1 MMLIE
6 DYDNRQFV
14 LPNAPPYRII
24 LHLREQQG
32 LRQTDLLPVFGSRS
46 IASEVLSG
54 KREPSKTQ
62 IRRLTEFFQLSPA
75 IFL

>member
-46 IASEVLSG
+46 VASEVLS
-54 KREPSKTQ
+54 
-62 IRRLTEFFQLSPA
+62 RLTEFFQLSPA